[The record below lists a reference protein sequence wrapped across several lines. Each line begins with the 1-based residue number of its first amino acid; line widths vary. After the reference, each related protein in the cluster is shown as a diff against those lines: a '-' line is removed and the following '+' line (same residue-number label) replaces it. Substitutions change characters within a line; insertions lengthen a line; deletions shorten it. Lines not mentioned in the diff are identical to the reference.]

1 MGINI
6 QEGKKLK
13 IFKIK
18 KIALLLLIAQVLL
31 LFFLCSNSSL
41 AQNNG
46 RITAIVVRGNEN
58 IETSLIVSQIS
69 SNIGDLFSKDNIQS
83 DMAAIF
89 ELGYFQDVQVKLEPF
104 RDGYRVVFE
113 VEENSFIEDINIEG
127 STILEEQEIK
137 DGMVLRKGQIFSQ
150 KILKNDLDRISQLY
164 KDKGLILAQ
173 MEEVNFDQKTGIL
186 RIKLV
191 EGRIEEIKITGNEK
205 TVDNVIRREIEIEAG
220 ELFDFDRVRSTLQ
233 DIYNL
238 GFFEDVS
245 MKLEPG
251 SEEDLIVLG
260 IEVIEKST
268 GVLGGGGGYSSGEG
282 LFAYASIKEANL
294 FGRGQSI
301 EAKLE
306 VGTRTTYSISFY
318 EPWLANTPTFV
329 GIEAYDIYMKKNEKI
344 NGVDSEYE
352 IERLGGKLSFGRNF
366 KDKFKVGLE
375 LKTEE
380 ATYES
385 ISGQLPANIQ
395 QGLTNSFR
403 PILIYD
409 TRDDRFN
416 PTEGWYATASIQ
428 NAGGFLGGDYTYRK
442 YDLDLRT
449 YLSTD
454 IFDDDDRD
462 DTRITDTIND
472 GVLALRAIGGLGDRE
487 LPSFAKYEIGGLGT
501 VRGYDYKEFEGDTS
515 LVFNVEYRFPLSDN
529 LQGVVFVDWGNAWG
543 FNDPISISDL
553 KFGKGFGIRFDTALG
568 PISIDYGIGED
579 QKGQTYFSIGHS
591 F

>member
-1 MGINI
+1 MKNI
-6 QEGKKLK
+6 KMRKN
-13 IFKIK
+13 F
-18 KIALLLLIAQVLL
+18 LLLIIVQLILL
-31 LFFLCSNSSL
+31 LFICSNFSL

-58 IETSLIVSQIS
+58 VETALIVSQIS
-69 SNIGDLFSKDNIQS
+69 SNIGDLFSKDSVQS
-83 DMAAIF
+83 DMSAIF

-113 VEENSFIEDINIEG
+113 VEENSQIEEIVIEG
-127 STILEEQEIK
+127 STILEQQEIK
-137 DGMVLRKGQIFSQ
+137 EVMVLKKGQIFSQ
-150 KILKNDLDRISQLY
+150 KILQNDLDRISQLY

-173 MEEVNFDQKTGIL
+173 TEEINFNQQTGLLLIRL
-186 RIKLV
+186 A

-205 TVDNVIRREIEIEAG
+205 TVDNVIRREIEIEPG
-220 ELFDFDRVRSTLQ
+220 ELFDFDRVKETLQ

-251 SEEDLIVLG
+251 SEDALIVLI

-318 EPWLANTPTFV
+318 EPWLANTPTFL
-329 GIEAYDIYMKKNEKI
+329 GIEAYDIFIEKKEKI

-366 KDKFKVGLE
+366 KDNLKVGLE

-385 ISGQLPANIQ
+385 ISGQLPASIQ
-395 QGLTNSFR
+395 EGLTNSYR

-409 TRDDRFN
+409 SRDDRFN
-416 PTEGWYATASIQ
+416 PTEGWYANASIQ

-454 IFDDDDRD
+454 IFDDAERN
-462 DTRITDTIND
+462 DTRITNTIND
-472 GVLALRAIGGLGDRE
+472 GVLAMRAVGGFGDRE
-487 LPSFAKYEIGGLGT
+487 LPSFAQYEIGGLGT
-501 VRGYDYKEFEGDTS
+501 VRGYDYKEFAGDS
-515 LVFNVEYRFPLSDN
+515 NLIFNVEYRFPLADN
-529 LQGVVFVDWGNAWG
+529 LQGVVFADLGNAWDFG
-543 FNDPISISDL
+543 ESISIADL
-553 KFGKGFGIRFDTALG
+553 KFGKGVGIRFDTAIG

-579 QKGQTYFSIGHS
+579 QVGQTYFSIGQS